1 MTRDERI
8 EGIARALVELW
19 RRGQLPGADALL
31 EAMDSALAP
40 APTPSPATT
49 CKCGRYSL
57 APITV
62 LSHLDPYDR
71 KHTANE
77 CPIPAPSKE
86 PAP

>member
-40 APTPSPATT
+40 DPTPSPADQE
-49 CKCGRYSL
+49 GS
-57 APITV
+57 
-62 LSHLDPYDR
+62 
-71 KHTANE
+71 
-77 CPIPAPSKE
+77 PSKE
-86 PAP
+86 NAP